1 MALKTKHRLALAV
14 LAAAVAF
21 AVASLFI
28 KPPPGYVKL
37 NGFSLN
43 VSDALVFG
51 GGPVTVVE
59 FLDLR
64 CPFSAAMW
72 LEAGGAVKAMAESGG
87 LRLAVLTADA
97 HGNYSSQAHSVLYCV
112 YRGSPREALELL
124 DRAYAALLQ
133 GGYEA
138 QDAVLAEYSRRH
150 NCTYAPP
157 PDHGPLLARLV
168 REHPGLRPAVPTAI
182 VVRGGE
188 AYAVQGARPEV
199 LLELLRR

>member
-1 MALKTKHRLALAV
+1 VTLKTKYKLVLAV
-14 LAAAVAF
+14 LAAAAAF
-21 AVASLFI
+21 TVASLFI
-28 KPPPGYVKL
+28 RSPPGYVKL
-37 NGFSLN
+37 NSFNLN

-51 GGPVTVVE
+51 DGPVTVVE

-64 CPFSAAMW
+64 CPFCAAVW
-72 LEAGGAVKAMAESGG
+72 LETGGAVKAMAEGGG

-112 YRGSPREALELL
+112 YKSSPREALELL

-133 GGYEA
+133 GGYDA

-150 NCTYAPP
+150 NCTHAPP
-157 PDHGPLLARLV
+157 PDHGPLLARLA
-168 REHPGLRPAVPTAI
+168 RENPGVRPAVPTVI

-188 AYAVQGARPEV
+188 AYAVQGVRPEA
-199 LLELLRR
+199 LLGLLRR